1 MKMLFNMLPFPASQT
16 YPLRRASLAGFV
28 FSISVSI
35 RAANMIEN
43 SVHQSLRT
51 LHCTRARSHGWW
63 AKNGVSSLLYEY
75 RSIYSCY
82 VKEVILNRMDAS
94 HRPCASAA
102 SLRKDILYSHCIGI
116 YIRVYIYALGT
127 YSYLEI
133 KSAWTNKKCGNAN
146 FKLDL

>member
-102 SLRKDILYSHCIGI
+102 SLRKDILYSPLHWYLYTSI
-116 YIRVYIYALGT
+116 YMLLAHIRIL
-127 YSYLEI
+127 
-133 KSAWTNKKCGNAN
+133 
-146 FKLDL
+146 KLNLRGQTRNVEMRILN